1 MVNAVCVLVSCSW
14 NGHVER
20 DCIRI
25 DIIRYCVN
33 IYISQG
39 SKVCKKSMLQ
49 SEQQMTVM
57 IGGKI
62 KGESKSLY
70 AVSEQAAL

>member
-1 MVNAVCVLVSCSW
+1 
-14 NGHVER
+14 
-20 DCIRI
+20 
-25 DIIRYCVN
+25 
-33 IYISQG
+33 
-39 SKVCKKSMLQ
+39 MLQ